1 MLGWLREPRTLPLS
15 PENEARYRQFF
26 SRPLTFED
34 KIQCNYPTSR
44 WEQANRKSECEDEP
58 PGEWIP
64 LFGNEVRVPRWLNAS
79 HPFFTGALRLR
90 VLTPFRLNSGA
101 EGYQIEYP
109 VPRFTLNAA
118 IWFCE
123 AMCAQAAFE
132 KWRRGL
138 SVLHPLG
145 GLAFPKLSDDGYAI
159 IETEEDDDGAIW
171 ATVAE
176 PGDQAGEPAE
186 VRRFINQFGAFV
198 RTPFKGEYR
207 LELISPSRTP
217 YRKNGFLIGYP
228 LGPPLIRRMLLKA
241 ADRDR
246 NPYQPPSTVQ
256 GSAQW
261 AWRDELARKEIIDA
275 QNPDAI
281 TGHTFLG
288 RVRHV
293 ESNGE
298 APRLD
303 HLASFG
309 GEGHRV
315 IVGRPGSGKFTCAI
329 APMLLRS
336 ADRDSVFI
344 FDIKNGEAAKET
356 ATHRAG
362 LGPVTVLDPFGQTGM
377 ESGAINPLDL
387 LRADDPFLVV
397 RAERL
402 ADAIFVP
409 APNSSDPFWDTA
421 ARKILVGLLI
431 HIATSDCYGPDERN
445 LRTLRDVVR
454 DQVEDW
460 VVEAMA
466 ANPAGDGEVQAVA
479 KSLREARDSDASRM
493 SFSMLETLNVNIGF
507 LRVPQILTATE
518 RTTFDPRDLKER
530 VSTLYLVT
538 PAVQFP
544 TVSRWARLIYVY
556 VMELLREVEG
566 GPQVHTVLDEFPM
579 LGKFERVLTDMAL
592 TRALGVHLHIV
603 VQTLQHLED
612 TYGKGWER
620 ILGTAALVHV
630 LGLSDHASAE
640 YISKMLGMTTKRT
653 QSRNRQRNAHGGGGQ
668 SEGESF
674 APRALMTADELLT
687 MPDKEAIA
695 VIGGMNPVKLE
706 KVAYFERVSPMS

>member
-15 PENEARYRQFF
+15 EVDQERVRQFF
-26 SRPLTFED
+26 PYPLTFED
-34 KIQCNYPTSR
+34 KKRCNFPTSR
-44 WEQANRKSECEDEP
+44 WEEANRKSESEDES
-58 PGEWIP
+58 PGEWMP
-64 LFGNEVRVPRWLNAS
+64 LFSSEVRVPRWLNAS

-90 VLTPFRLNSGA
+90 VLTPFRSNSGA
-101 EGYQIEYP
+101 DGFQVEYP
-109 VPRFTLNAA
+109 VPRFTFNAA

-132 KWRRGL
+132 QWRRGIP
-138 SVLHPLG
+138 VQHPLG
-145 GLAFPKLSDDGYAI
+145 GLQFPKVTDDGFPI
-159 IETEEDDDGAIW
+159 IETEEDDDGSVW

-176 PGDQAGEPAE
+176 PGDQAGDPAE
-186 VRRFINQFGAFV
+186 VRKFISQFGPFV

-207 LELISPSRTP
+207 LELISPARTP
-217 YRKNGFLIGYP
+217 YRKDGFLIGYP
-228 LGPPLIRRMLLKA
+228 LGPPKIRRVLLKA
-241 ADRDR
+241 ADRNR

-261 AWRDELARKEIIDA
+261 AWLDRLAAGGIIDPS
-275 QNPDAI
+275 QPEAI

-288 RVRHV
+288 RARFV
-293 ESNGE
+293 EANGE

-303 HLASFG
+303 HLACFG

-356 ATHRAG
+356 AAHRAS

-387 LRADDPFLVV
+387 LKPDDPFLVV

-431 HIATSDCYGPDERN
+431 HIATSDCYAAEERN

-479 KSLREARDSDASRM
+479 RSLREARDSDASRM
-493 SFSMLETLNVNIGF
+493 SYSMLETLNVNIGF
-507 LRVPQILTATE
+507 LRVPQILAATE
-518 RTTFDPRDLKER
+518 RTTFDPRQLKER

-566 GPQVHTVLDEFPM
+566 GPQIHTVLDEFPM

-620 ILGTAALVHV
+620 ILGTAAVVHV
-630 LGLSDHASAE
+630 LGVNDHASAE
-640 YISKMLGMTTKRT
+640 YVSKLLGTTTVRT
-653 QSRNRQRNAHGGGGQ
+653 QSRNRQRNANGGGGQ

-674 APRALMTADELLT
+674 APRALMTPDELLA
-687 MPDKEAIA
+687 MPDGEALA
-695 VIGGMNPVKLE
+695 VIGGMKPVKLE
-706 KVAYFERVSPMS
+706 KVAYYEGQGG